1 MFKASPR
8 WYGLQ
13 VGHSCWIPFGYIPI
27 IISVGALGKD
37 SNEKDKY
44 ALGQY
49 IVQPILDTIS
59 FLKAEPM
66 VRADVK
72 AWIQKTLS
80 RNLSVVRG
88 FNLNT
93 LNAWFKEL
101 KKHIGDK
108 DKIED
113 VCPQSDVTFTAVIPV

>member
-1 MFKASPR
+1 MK
-8 WYGLQ
+8 
-13 VGHSCWIPFGYIPI
+13 
-27 IISVGALGKD
+27 
-37 SNEKDKY
+37 KDKY

-59 FLKAEPM
+59 FLKTEPM

-101 KKHIGDK
+101 KKQIGDK

-113 VCPQSDVTFTAVIPV
+113 VSPKSDVTFTAVSPV